1 MGRTRLSQK
10 RLSEIKKVNI
20 GHIVVFC
27 EGNTEK
33 YYFDYFAKILNKNKY
48 TNIEVVLKSA
58 NGNAQGVLN
67 YANDFLSDEKNNQK
81 FANYKKYLVFDCDA
95 PENIQA
101 VILSAAVKN
110 YELLVSNYM
119 FETWLLMHFE
129 DVEKKLS
136 KRETYKRLT
145 SHLNDK
151 YKKGFKGKTC
161 EIIQNG
167 SIEKAIE
174 NAKLLEKKYNDNK
187 KNILTNINDMN
198 PYSNVYKLI
207 EQFMAEISAY

>member
-1 MGRTRLSQK
+1 MGRTRLSEE

-33 YYFDYFAKILNKNKY
+33 YYFDYFAKIIKHNKY
-48 TNIEVVLKSA
+48 TNIEVVLESA
-58 NGNAQGVLN
+58 NGNAQRVLN

-101 VILSAAVKN
+101 VISNAATEN
-110 YELLVSNYM
+110 YELLVSNYL

-129 DVEKKLS
+129 DVEEKLRKK
-136 KRETYKRLT
+136 EIYKRLT
-145 SHLNDK
+145 MYLHDK
-151 YKKGFKGKTC
+151 YKKGYKGKIR

-167 SIEKAIE
+167 SIEKAID
-174 NAKLLEKKYNDNK
+174 NAKMLEQAYEDDNK
-187 KNILTNINDMN
+187 NIFTSIDNMN
-198 PYSNVYKLI
+198 PYSNVYTLI
-207 EQFMAEISAY
+207 EQFMVEISAY